1 MRLESKLPRWLVPP
15 ALRASAL
22 LLLCALPATAQL
34 DPLLKLDPK
43 SRFAVDQMM
52 DSLRQLGLSDAP
64 LRSTTLQGIRK
75 GADNG
80 RIVDVVRKK
89 FLSLKTAF
97 SALGPVGDNEIDA
110 AAAVLEAG
118 AKPSQLAVFKQRQK
132 GRSDLQAFTVW
143 ADLIYRGVPGEEA
156 ASAITKLWLDGA
168 DEATYHRL
176 WNDVQTDIS
185 QGLNPGAALQARVR
199 EAPIR
204 PAAAKP
210 PTPPEG

>member
-15 ALRASAL
+15 ALRVSAL
-22 LLLCALPATAQL
+22 LFLGALPATAQL
-34 DPLLKLDPK
+34 DPLLKLDSK

-64 LRSTTLQGIRK
+64 LRSTTLLGIRK

-80 RIVDVVRKK
+80 KIVEVVRKK

-97 SALGPVGDNEIDA
+97 SVLGPVGDNEISA
-110 AAAVLEAG
+110 AADLLEAG
-118 AKPSQLAVFKQRQK
+118 AKPSQLSVFKQRQR
-132 GRSDLQAFTVW
+132 GRSDLLAFAVW
-143 ADLIYRGVPGEEA
+143 ADLIYRSVPGDEA
-156 ASAITKLWLDGA
+156 ATAIAKLWEDGA
-168 DEATYHRL
+168 DEATYRRL
-176 WNDVQTDIS
+176 WNDVQADIS
-185 QGLNPGAALQARVR
+185 QGVKPGAALQARVR
-199 EAPIR
+199 EAPVR